1 MAILGILAVI
11 FLMAFM
17 VESLVEY
24 LFGQAVSHLPI
35 LQPYAWLLMY
45 AAAIVGV
52 IGAFLYGFDLLY
64 LLGNYLGVPVD
75 AYPIMASPTWFGT
88 LLTGLAIGRGSNYL
102 HDLVAKFF
110 VKPSSSGA
118 VG

>member
-1 MAILGILAVI
+1 MEILGILAVI

-24 LFGQAVSHLPI
+24 LFGQAVSHLPM
-35 LQPYAWLLMY
+35 LQPYSWLLMY
-45 AAAIVGV
+45 FAAIVGV

-64 LLGNYLGVPVD
+64 LLGNYLAVPVD
-75 AYPIMASPTWFGT
+75 AFPVMAQPTWFGI

-110 VKPSSSGA
+110 VKPGTA
-118 VG
+118 G

>member
-1 MAILGILAVI
+1 MAVLGILAVI
-11 FLMAFM
+11 FMMSFII
-17 VESLVEY
+17 ESLVEV

-45 AAAIVGV
+45 VASIVGV

-64 LLGNYLGVPVD
+64 LLGNYLAVPVD
-75 AYPIMASPTWFGT
+75 VYPIMASPTWFGT

-110 VKPSSSGA
+110 VKPSGA
-118 VG
+118 AG